1 MNKLLT
7 ALILTLTAVTAQAG
21 TYSPE
26 VFQKVIN
33 SVGDQCGKVTEVFY
47 QGSYNSE
54 KMYSIQCTGGKAYAV
69 KDAGNR
75 GTKVVSCSV
84 MAAIGAPCFKKF

>member
-7 ALILTLTAVTAQAG
+7 ALILTATAVTAQAG

-33 SVGDQCGKVTEVFY
+33 SVGDRCDKVTEVFY
-47 QGSYNSE
+47 SGSYNSE
-54 KMYSIQCTGGKAYAV
+54 KMYSIQCTGGKAYMV
-69 KDAGNR
+69 KDGRSGSTVLA
-75 GTKVVSCSV
+75 CSV
-84 MAAIGAPCFKKF
+84 MAQLGAPCFKKF

>member
-1 MNKLLT
+1 MKKLLVVG
-7 ALILTLTAVTAQAG
+7 ILSLTAISAQA
-21 TYSPE
+21 TPSPE

-84 MAAIGAPCFKKF
+84 MASMGAPCFKKF

>member
-7 ALILTLTAVTAQAG
+7 ALLLTATAATAHAG

-26 VFQKVIN
+26 VFQKVI
-33 SVGDQCGKVTEVFY
+33 SGVGDKCNKVTEVFY
-47 QGSYNSE
+47 SGSYNSE
-54 KMYSIQCTGGKAYAV
+54 KMYSIQCTGGQSYMV
-69 KDAGNR
+69 KDGRN
-75 GTKVVSCSV
+75 GSKVVACSV

>member
-1 MNKLLT
+1 MKQLITAVILT
-7 ALILTLTAVTAQAG
+7 ATAATAQAG

-26 VFQKVIN
+26 VFQKVIT

-69 KDAGNR
+69 KDGRNGA
-75 GTKVVSCSV
+75 KVVACSV

>member
-1 MNKLLT
+1 MNKLIIAGILGLT
-7 ALILTLTAVTAQAG
+7 ALSAQAG

-47 QGSYNSE
+47 QGSHNSE

-69 KDAGNR
+69 KDGRNGA
-75 GTKVVSCSV
+75 KVVSCSV